1 MRKLMK
7 EKKLNV
13 PNYFR
18 VDPNDFYG
26 KYQKLYKVIQ
36 KRLIKE
42 IYVLIIFDISEIL
55 ISYLN
60 NKKSFEDII

>member
-1 MRKLMK
+1 MRKMMK

-60 NKKSFEDII
+60 NEKSFEDII

>member
-1 MRKLMK
+1 MIVIYSNDKNDKMRKMMK

-26 KYQKLYKVIQ
+26 KY
-36 KRLIKE
+36 
-42 IYVLIIFDISEIL
+42 
-55 ISYLN
+55 
-60 NKKSFEDII
+60 